1 MRLFIGIPLPD
12 EYLGMLGS
20 LAADWDPRFRSRFS
34 WTRPGN
40 WHLTLKF
47 LGEVRGD
54 KLPVLDDFMKN
65 LDFKRFNLKGAGVG
79 FFGSRGEYRVVW
91 LGLKEDTDKVAALAS
106 KIDKGL
112 EVHGFEREKRPF
124 KGHLTL
130 ARVKKF
136 YKDDPWDELRQH
148 AGNLD
153 WPPFEVREVIL
164 WQSILSRS
172 GARYEAVFRSD
183 LS

>member
-12 EYLGMLGS
+12 QYHQMLGTIS
-20 LAADWDPRFRSRFS
+20 KGWDDKFKSRLS
-34 WTRPGN
+34 WTKPGN

-47 LGEVRGD
+47 LGEVQED
-54 KLPVLDDFMKN
+54 KLPGLEGYMNN
-65 LDFKRFNLKGAGVG
+65 LEFPGFFLEGSGAG
-79 FFGSRGEYRVVW
+79 FFGSRGEYRLAW
-91 LGLKEDTDKVAALAS
+91 LGLMDDTHKLAALAG
-106 KIDKGL
+106 KIDHGL
-112 EVHGFEREKRPF
+112 EALGFEREKRPF

-148 AGNLD
+148 AGNLE
-153 WPPFEVREVIL
+153 WPPFEVRDVIL

-172 GARYEAVFRSD
+172 GARYEMICRSG